1 MSISYIIIYGVSVPR
16 IKDALLMS
24 TQHGRFPSLTTRS
37 IILGIIGSIILS
49 ASSLFIAL
57 KMGALPWPIVF
68 AVLVSSLSLR
78 ALGSKDIHEVNVTHA
93 AMSAGAM
100 VAGGLAFTIP
110 ALWISNPEQTISIQE
125 VLFVAIAG
133 TTLGLIACATFQAY
147 FIRKK
152 KLTYPIGISAADT
165 LKATQDNSGKSGK
178 ALFGGMGFA
187 ALWAGLRDIFGWMPQ
202 VFIAP
207 HIFPGIGFGVFNSPM
222 ICSLGFIIG
231 TTMAFVW
238 FAGALIGNIAIGWAA
253 PTLGWIDF
261 DTANNIRMSLGLGV
275 MLGVGAGVIIS
286 NLLTYLPSKTGSK
299 IQEDPK
305 KDPRAIYCKKSYV
318 AIICALVAFAISLYL
333 NMTPIAS
340 ITFIAATWFCIW
352 LAAYLTGT
360 TGINPMEI
368 FGVVVLLL
376 IQLLFS
382 HTETK
387 TLFLLAGIVAVGC
400 GICGDV
406 MCDLKAGDVLKTN
419 PYSQFAGMVVG
430 GYAGAICASVLL
442 VVLFEVYGAKSFGF
456 DAQFV
461 SAQASVVATMAGG
474 IPHQPAFITGII
486 AGVVLS
492 LLKLPV
498 MTLGLGIYLPFYI
511 SSGAFVGAVIKL
523 ICDRAYSKKPQ
534 DDQEQLQE
542 RDQAIASGILGGES
556 LIGILVAILALISFK

>member
-1 MSISYIIIYGVSVPR
+1 
-16 IKDALLMS
+16 MS
-24 TQHGRFPSLTTRS
+24 TQHGRFPSLTIRS
-37 IILGIIGSIILS
+37 VILGIIGSIILS

-68 AVLVSSLSLR
+68 AVLVSSLSLK

-110 ALWISNPEQTISIQE
+110 ALWISDPSQTITIEQI
-125 VLFVAIAG
+125 LFVALTG
-133 TTLGLIACATFQAY
+133 TTLGLSACALFQAY
-147 FIRKK
+147 FIRRK

-165 LKATQDNSGKSGK
+165 LKATQDNAGKSGK

-187 ALWAGLRDIFGWMPQ
+187 AVWATLRDIFGWMPQ

-207 HIFPGIGFGVFNSPM
+207 HILPGIGFGVFNSPM

-238 FAGALIGNIAIGWAA
+238 FAGAVIGNIGISCGLPA
-253 PTLGWIDF
+253 LGIMDF
-261 DTANNIRMSLGLGV
+261 DTANNLRMSLGLGV

-286 NLLTYLPSKTGSK
+286 NLLTHLPSKTGQDTK
-299 IQEDPK
+299 EDEAH
-305 KDPRAIYCKKSYV
+305 DSGAIHCKKSAV
-318 AIICALVAFAISLYL
+318 AIICALVAAAISLYL
-333 NMTPIAS
+333 NLSPLAS
-340 ITFIAATWFCIW
+340 IIFIGATWFCIW

-376 IQLLFS
+376 IQLLFVQTS
-382 HTETK
+382 TK
-387 TLFLLAGIVAVGC
+387 TLFLLAGIVAVSC

-419 PYSQFAGMVVG
+419 PYSQFVGMVIG
-430 GYAGAICASVLL
+430 GYAGAICSSILL
-442 VVLFEVYGAKSFGF
+442 VVLFEAYGAQSFGF
-456 DAQFV
+456 DASFV
-461 SAQASVVATMAGG
+461 SAQASVVASMAGG
-474 IPHQPAFITGII
+474 IPHQPAFVTGIVI
-486 AGVVLS
+486 GIILS
-492 LLKLPV
+492 LMKLPV

-511 SSGAFVGAVIKL
+511 SSGAFVGALVKL
-523 ICDRAYSKKPQ
+523 YFDKKYAKKSPSETEEL
-534 DDQEQLQE
+534 DE
-542 RDQAIASGILGGES
+542 RNQAVASGILGGES
-556 LIGILVAILALISFK
+556 LIGILTAIVALISFR

>member
-1 MSISYIIIYGVSVPR
+1 
-16 IKDALLMS
+16 MS
-24 TQHGRFPSLTTRS
+24 TQHSRFPSLTVRS
-37 IILGIIGSIILS
+37 VILGIIGSIILS

-68 AVLVSSLSLR
+68 AVLVSALSLK
-78 ALGSKDIHEVNVTHA
+78 ALGSHDIHEVNVTHA

-110 ALWISNPEQTISIQE
+110 ALWISDPTQTISLDQI
-125 VLFVAIAG
+125 LFVAITG
-133 TTLGLIACATFQAY
+133 TTLGLAACALFQAY

-152 KLTYPIGISAADT
+152 KLTYPIGLSAADT
-165 LKATQDNSGKSGK
+165 LKATEDNAGKSGK

-187 ALWAGLRDIFGWMPQ
+187 AVWATLRDIFGWMPQ

-207 HIFPGIGFGVFNSPM
+207 NIFPGIGFGIFNSPM

-231 TTMAFVW
+231 TTMASIW
-238 FAGALIGNIAIGWAA
+238 FAGAVIGNIGIAVGLPA
-253 PTLGWIDF
+253 LGIMDF
-261 DTANNIRMSLGLGV
+261 ETANSLRMSLGLGV
-275 MLGVGAGVIIS
+275 MLGVGGGVIIS
-286 NLLTYLPSKTGSK
+286 NLLSHMPSKLPMSYKEESQDDGRS
-299 IQEDPK
+299 IQ
-305 KDPRAIYCKKSYV
+305 CKKSTI
-318 AIICALVAFAISLYL
+318 AIICALVATAISIYL
-333 NMTPIAS
+333 HLSPLAS
-340 ITFIAATWFCIW
+340 IIFIGATWFCIW

-376 IQLLFS
+376 IQVLFA

-387 TLFLLAGIVAVGC
+387 TLFLLAGIVAVSC

-430 GYAGAICASVLL
+430 GYAGAICSSILL
-442 VVLFEVYGAKSFGF
+442 VVLFEAYGAQSFGF

-461 SAQASVVATMAGG
+461 SAQASVVASMAGG
-474 IPHQPAFITGII
+474 IPHTPAFIAGIAI
-486 AGVVLS
+486 GLVLS

-511 SSGAFVGAVIKL
+511 SAGAFAGALIKL
-523 ICDRAYSKKPQ
+523 YFDKRYAKQPQ
-534 DDQEQLQE
+534 DVAEQLDE
-542 RDQAIASGILGGES
+542 RNQAIASGILGGES
-556 LIGILVAILALISFK
+556 LIGILTAIVALISFR